1 MVRRLAGCGA
11 LQPKEPSAHGR
22 WSAFF
27 SAVLRPCGFAVRES
41 KRHQKRR
48 LPTIAAARAPALP
61 RLARG
66 FHFIRGHVEDNH
78 VQKPPRREGTRG
90 DFPFCAGTCG
100 CLFCTGERSSCLP
113 CAGRCFP
120 VCPGSTRLG
129 PARNK
134 IDRRYFG
141 EADRLGKILAL
152 RDIVCYTGAGSSGLM
167 YEVER
172 SVLDNGGKCVGVI
185 PQFMIDK
192 KWLHEGL
199 SEVIAV
205 NTMAERKDILTR
217 SEERRVGKECRSRWS
232 PYH

>member
-90 DFPFCAGTCG
+90 DFPFCAG
-100 CLFCTGERSSCLP
+100 LRSCLP
-113 CAGRCFP
+113 CAGRFFP

-129 PARNK
+129 PARK
-134 IDRRYFG
+134 RTQKR
-141 EADRLGKILAL
+141 AL
-152 RDIVCYTGAGSSGLM
+152 KRGNIPNASLYGMNNVNHFAP
-167 YEVER
+167 VKP
-172 SVLDNGGKCVGVI
+172 LDLSKCVTN
-185 PQFMIDK
+185 
-192 KWLHEGL
+192 
-199 SEVIAV
+199 AV
-205 NTMAERKDILTR
+205 NLLYIPSDNLRK
-217 SEERRVGKECRSRWS
+217 
-232 PYH
+232 

>member
-11 LQPKEPSAHGR
+11 LQSKEPSAHGR

-100 CLFCTGERSSCLP
+100 CLFCAGLRSCLP

-120 VCPGSTRLG
+120 ICPG
-129 PARNK
+129 PARK
-134 IDRRYFG
+134 RTRKR
-141 EADRLGKILAL
+141 AAASRLGLH
-152 RDIVCYTGAGSSGLM
+152 VGGAACGLDAPARSGPPAS
-167 YEVER
+167 R
-172 SVLDNGGKCVGVI
+172 ARAGRARTN
-185 PQFMIDK
+185 Q
-192 KWLHEGL
+192 
-199 SEVIAV
+199 
-205 NTMAERKDILTR
+205 
-217 SEERRVGKECRSRWS
+217 RRA
-232 PYH
+232 